1 MFRGLSRL
9 GLRAAEVVRMA
20 FRQVILQRPLVVRIP
35 NAETVAA
42 LNEPTHN
49 LRQFDSVEGL
59 FADIE
64 TRAQA
69 PRALDTSE

>member
-9 GLRAAEVVRMA
+9 GLRAAEVARMA
-20 FRQVILQRPLVVRIP
+20 FRQVILQRPFVVRIP

-49 LRQFDSVEGL
+49 LTQFDSVEDL
-59 FADIE
+59 FADISA
-64 TRAQA
+64 RNQVPPAVDA
-69 PRALDTSE
+69 SE